1 MIDNMDA
8 NIFKKK
14 PSISIVVPLY
24 NKVQSISRALDS
36 ILSQTIEDFEVIVV
50 NDGSTDGSERVVE
63 TYSDPRVILIS
74 QTNQGVS
81 VARNNGIL
89 SAHSDIIAF
98 LDADDQWDSNFLETI
113 MDLHKK
119 WPSAGLYG
127 AAYRVITTGGK
138 VYNRIYSQFQEPSLV
153 ENYFF
158 VKNKVRWMLIS
169 TSGMAISRQAFIDS
183 GGFPIGYNTGEDEF
197 LRAKIALSHTIAYS
211 PVVCS
216 TYYVE
221 SLNSQQ
227 SNDIT
232 SNPFA
237 DYIDSQLDGAL
248 SCRQDYKDILLF
260 NDRAIIHNVFNN
272 FLNVDISADVI
283 VKQLYRIKSKEK
295 LFVKYSLIVMA
306 YFPLN
311 IRKSVVYLHHQFQ
324 NLYRILFRKNNHN
337 GD

>member
-1 MIDNMDA
+1 METNMPDN
-8 NIFKKK
+8 
-14 PSISIVVPLY
+14 PSISVVVPLY

-36 ILSQTIEDFEVIVV
+36 ILSQTVKDFEVIVV
-50 NDGSTDGSERVVE
+50 NDGSTDGSDRVVE
-63 TYSDPRVILIS
+63 SYSDPRVILIS

-138 VYNRIYSQFQEPSLV
+138 VYNRICSQFQEPSLV

-169 TSGMAISRQAFIDS
+169 TSGMAISRQAFIDA
-183 GGFPIGYNTGEDEF
+183 GGFPMGYKTGEDEF
-197 LRAKIALSHTIAYS
+197 LRAKIALSYPIAYS

-216 TYYVE
+216 TYHVL
-221 SLNSQQ
+221 SVNSA
-227 SNDIT
+227 SVSDIT

-237 DYIDSQLDGAL
+237 DYIDCVLDNL
-248 SCRQDYKDILLF
+248 SCRDDYKEILLF

-272 FLNVDISADVI
+272 LQNDDVSTNDII
-283 VKQLYRIKSKEK
+283 IQLCRIKSKRK
-295 LFVKYSLIVMA
+295 IVVKYLLIVVGH
-306 YFPLN
+306 FPTD
-311 IRKSVVYLHHQFQ
+311 IRRIIIYLYCHLQDI
-324 NLYRILFRKNNHN
+324 YRIIFRKNYHN
-337 GD
+337 RNNE